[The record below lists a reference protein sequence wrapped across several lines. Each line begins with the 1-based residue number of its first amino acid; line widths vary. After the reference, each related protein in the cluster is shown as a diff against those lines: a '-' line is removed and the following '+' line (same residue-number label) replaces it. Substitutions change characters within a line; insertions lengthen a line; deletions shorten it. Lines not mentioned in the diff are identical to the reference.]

1 MKSLPFPQFSRKA
14 TEADIFEEFPK
25 LLMSVGNTANDGNV
39 SKFTKEDVKVYKE
52 EDVLITCKGNSIL
65 VGRRY
70 ERGRY
75 RIPLMQNQ
83 GQWQPRQPTKKSKKY
98 LQEDNSV
105 YKLTTAEEA
114 IKWMHTVCVYPVKST

>member
-1 MKSLPFPQFSRKA
+1 MISLGLPILRASKKQVGVANGSTSRGEYVKSLPFPQFSKKA

-98 LQEDNSV
+98 L
-105 YKLTTAEEA
+105 
-114 IKWMHTVCVYPVKST
+114 H